1 MLESAG
7 VSTQGLI
14 DCAPQAT
21 SSARITAAHQA
32 TSNARIT
39 AASQSSSDFFGAAP
53 QATSSGF
60 FGAAPQATS
69 SGFFGAAPQATNALA
84 ADENKDGADGTHTV
98 HTHAAIT
105 QHFTV
110 EIDFG
115 KLSFID

>member
-39 AASQSSSDFFGAAP
+39 AASQSSS
-53 QATSSGF
+53 GF
-60 FGAAPQATS
+60 FGAEPQATS

-84 ADENKDGADGTHTV
+84 ADENKDGADGTHIV
-98 HTHAAIT
+98 HTHTAIT

-115 KLSFID
+115 KLSFND